1 MISTSSAIW
10 TQDKASG
17 SYDYKDTTYKQLQLR
32 LNNPLTRDEIQIDY
46 EGSKTGIGDKFI
58 QIDYEGSKTGIGDK
72 FIKNGALLFA
82 RQNKNNRFTY
92 IGLVVNKLLSREN
105 SREQPALFHLTIS
118 LKEINGVR
126 PGYHINNEV
135 GLGPKK
141 SALRSL
147 GYEIQYGKGGGNI
160 QCGLNSIKQIVP

>member
-1 MISTSSAIW
+1 MISTSAIW
-10 TQDKASG
+10 TQDEASG
-17 SYDYKDTTYKQLQLR
+17 IYNYKDTTYKQLQ
-32 LNNPLTRDEIQIDY
+32 
-46 EGSKTGIGDKFI
+46 SKLKNTQSKNLGEI

-92 IGLVVNKLLSREN
+92 IGMVEKKVLSREN
-105 SREQPALFHLTIS
+105 SGKQPALFHLTIS
-118 LKEINGVR
+118 LKEINGVK

-141 SALRSL
+141 SALKSL
-147 GYEIQYGKGGGNI
+147 GYEIQYGQGGGNI
-160 QCGLNSIKQIVP
+160 QCGLNSIKQIVTP